1 MHPLLL
7 PYFSGFNNKRIKQ
20 KANPVASKMKL
31 FVTLVD
37 DLFDKQLNNIKS
49 NPISDVSEALDLSL
63 YLIF

>member
-1 MHPLLL
+1 
-7 PYFSGFNNKRIKQ
+7 
-20 KANPVASKMKL
+20 MKL

-37 DLFDKQLNNIKS
+37 DLFDKQLNNIKK